1 MPRLPLRHAPRPSRL
16 LALALA
22 LALPLQGCSIF
33 GSWRITSGAAPYT
46 EGSGT
51 MTTIQRTVGTY
62 HAVDASNG
70 ITVVVVPGDPGVVS
84 VTADDNLLE
93 QITTEVRDGTLYVG
107 IRGGVRTNGELSVRL
122 ANSGLDSIAASTGAT
137 VTADTL
143 SGSTL
148 ILSASTGARVE
159 AGGRADSLK
168 VDASTGG
175 MANLRSL
182 EAARVDVAISTG
194 STAHVYPTDSVSGE
208 CTGGGALLIRG
219 KPRTNTVST
228 DFTSSMKDGQ

>member
-1 MPRLPLRHAPRPSRL
+1 
-16 LALALA
+16 
-22 LALPLQGCSIF
+22 
-33 GSWRITSGAAPYT
+33 
-46 EGSGT
+46 
-51 MTTIQRTVGTY
+51 
-62 HAVDASNG
+62 
-70 ITVVVVPGDPGVVS
+70 VVVRSGEPGVVS

-107 IRGGVRTNGELSVRL
+107 IRGGVRTNGELSVQL
-122 ANSGLDSIAASTGAT
+122 ANSGLDAIAASTGAS

-148 ILSASTGARVE
+148 VVSASTGARVE

-168 VDASTGG
+168 VDATTGG
-175 MANLRSL
+175 TANLRSL

-194 STAHVYPTDSVSGE
+194 STAHVYPTDSVRGE
-208 CTGGGALLIRG
+208 CTGGGSLLIRG
-219 KPRTNTVST
+219 KPATSAVST